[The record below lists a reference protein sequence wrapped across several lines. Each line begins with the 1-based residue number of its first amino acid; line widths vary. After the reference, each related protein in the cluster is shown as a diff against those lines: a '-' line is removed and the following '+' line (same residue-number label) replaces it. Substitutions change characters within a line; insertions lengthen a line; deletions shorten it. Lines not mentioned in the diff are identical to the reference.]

1 MSKRRRTQAA
11 LRRTAYHEAGHAVA
25 GRVLGMMC
33 GRATIVPDFDAMEAG
48 FTITEDPWKI
58 DSAWETRGKYRASVS
73 VFRGRIM
80 SYMAGREAEII
91 AFCRA
96 AGGDRD
102 DRVQIAYMAED
113 QYLKRLRPKVRA
125 LLRRHWHKVEQVA
138 SALLAS
144 QTLSAEEIDELV
156 EHSMEPRE
164 REAAAKIDAAR
175 KPLRERWL

>member
-1 MSKRRRTQAA
+1 MAKRKCDSGYRATCAVDREETSSQRNPAGAWLERMSKRRRTQAA

-80 SYMAGREAEII
+80 SYMA
-91 AFCRA
+91 RA
-96 AGGDRD
+96 
-102 DRVQIAYMAED
+102 
-113 QYLKRLRPKVRA
+113 
-125 LLRRHWHKVEQVA
+125 
-138 SALLAS
+138 
-144 QTLSAEEIDELV
+144 
-156 EHSMEPRE
+156 
-164 REAAAKIDAAR
+164 
-175 KPLRERWL
+175 